1 MIDGC
6 LAAAPRSETGARYSD
21 WGKDVRYWDDEIH
34 PDSTGFEWLVQHA
47 IGPAVARLL

>member
-6 LAAAPRSETGARYSD
+6 LAVATPERNRARCSD